1 MLTVSIHDLLKVTSQ
16 GQGQGHKM
24 KKVCFKNQ
32 NFEADLTS
40 PLDWP

>member
-1 MLTVSIHDLLKVTSQ
+1 MLTVSIHDLLKVTS
-16 GQGQGHKM
+16 QGQGHKM